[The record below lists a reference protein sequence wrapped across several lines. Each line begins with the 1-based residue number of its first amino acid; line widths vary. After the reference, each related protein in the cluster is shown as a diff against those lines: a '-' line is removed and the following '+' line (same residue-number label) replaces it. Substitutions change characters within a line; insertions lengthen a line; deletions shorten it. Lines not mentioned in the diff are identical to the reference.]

1 MSGNPVAFFK
11 TNLVLTTIDKFRKQ
25 FDHAKNAYVDF
36 NLDIGWAMRNGRN
49 NRYSKSKSEIRR
61 YKRNCCSRIVCENG
75 DCRLYGQQLRPS
87 VYGRRLVHYNC
98 RAEVFYV
105 LSGNR
110 CVLRHN
116 GIHNH
121 NADKPY
127 LTKHLSEEEK
137 TKM

>member
-36 NLDIGWAMRNGRN
+36 NLDIGWAAVATTDTQ
-49 NRYSKSKSEIRR
+49 SR
-61 YKRNCCSRIVCENG
+61 YKRKCCIHIVCENG